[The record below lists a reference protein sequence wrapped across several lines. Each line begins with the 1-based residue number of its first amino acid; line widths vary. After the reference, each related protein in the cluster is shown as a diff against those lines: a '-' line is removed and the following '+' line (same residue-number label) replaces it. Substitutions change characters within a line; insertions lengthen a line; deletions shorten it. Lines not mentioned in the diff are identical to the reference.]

1 MCTAVRFV
9 DTKGNLYFGRN
20 LDWTSDYG
28 ERIVVTPAEASVASA
43 FENPPIFHDS
53 SSFKSYSAPDK
64 HSTVE
69 ICSTSTNYSEILDHP
84 SYTVI
89 GVGIIQEKIPLY
101 FDCANEMGLAVAGL
115 NFSQSTAYMDAKEA
129 EASKAESYYV
139 AAYEFPF
146 WVARNFAS
154 VKTLKEV
161 LNRVVI
167 VGKPL
172 NEQLPVAKL
181 HWIISDAKECI
192 VLECLE
198 DGLKIWENDVQVL
211 TNEPEF
217 GWHRQNLRN
226 YISLN
231 INDPSSNN
239 WADANLI
246 PFGSGGG
253 MQGIPGDYS
262 SPARFVKASF
272 VANHYPIQQNEN
284 NNVVRMF
291 RTLGSVAV
299 PKGCVQVEGGC
310 SNDRPEAPSFEKTL
324 YSSCYSSK
332 TKTYYFQ
339 RYEDLQNTAVCLDK
353 ITDEVAVPFYAS

>member
-53 SSFKSYSAPDK
+53 SSFKSHPTSDN
-64 HSTVE
+64 HSTAE
-69 ICSTSTNYSEILDHP
+69 SCSTSTNYSEILDHP

-115 NFSQSTAYMDAKEA
+115 NFSQSTAYMDVKEA
-129 EASKAESYYV
+129 EESKAESYYV

-192 VLECLE
+192 VVECLE

-217 GWHRQNLRN
+217 
-226 YISLN
+226 
-231 INDPSSNN
+231 
-239 WADANLI
+239 
-246 PFGSGGG
+246 
-253 MQGIPGDYS
+253 
-262 SPARFVKASF
+262 
-272 VANHYPIQQNEN
+272 
-284 NNVVRMF
+284 
-291 RTLGSVAV
+291 
-299 PKGCVQVEGGC
+299 
-310 SNDRPEAPSFEKTL
+310 
-324 YSSCYSSK
+324 
-332 TKTYYFQ
+332 
-339 RYEDLQNTAVCLDK
+339 
-353 ITDEVAVPFYAS
+353 